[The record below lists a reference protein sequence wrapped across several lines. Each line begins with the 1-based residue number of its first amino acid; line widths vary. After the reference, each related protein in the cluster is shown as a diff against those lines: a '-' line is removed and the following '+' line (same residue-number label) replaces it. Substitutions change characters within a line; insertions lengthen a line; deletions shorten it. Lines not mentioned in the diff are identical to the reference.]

1 MPIPSVEEDDI
12 GTHGDISD
20 EPSDDRVQLID
31 EYDDHN
37 SSALTTPCVL
47 DD

>member
-1 MPIPSVEEDDI
+1 MPIPNVEEDYI
-12 GTHGDISD
+12 GTGHDISD
-20 EPSDDRVQLID
+20 EPSDNRVPLID

-37 SSALTTPCVL
+37 SSAFTTPCVL